1 MIKELET
8 KIMTK
13 KRFSNAVEELV
24 VTKKLTYLDAITYI
38 VEERSM
44 DYENVKKLLTESLH
58 AKLEAEVTKARLIT
72 TEQGNTLPI

>member
-1 MIKELET
+1 MIKGLET

-58 AKLEAEVTKARLIT
+58 VKLEAEVTKARLIT
-72 TEQGNTLPI
+72 TEQGNILPI